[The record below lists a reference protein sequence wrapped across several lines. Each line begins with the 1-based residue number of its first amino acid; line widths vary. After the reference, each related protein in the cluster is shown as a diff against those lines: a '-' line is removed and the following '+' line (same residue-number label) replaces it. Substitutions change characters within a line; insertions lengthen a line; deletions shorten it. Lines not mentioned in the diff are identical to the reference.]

1 VAVVGG
7 GVIGL
12 CVAEAL
18 ARRGADVV
26 LLEAR
31 SCGAA
36 ASAGNAGWVTPGLSN
51 PVAAPG
57 TVAKGLRWMLSPR
70 GPLRVRPN
78 LRPSFVRWVYDFWRS
93 CSPRRYAAGI
103 GATVA
108 LSRRALDDFDG
119 LAARVPQFE
128 MHSSGVLFVSA
139 SAAAL
144 EAETATLRQLQGSG
158 YEGEV
163 EVLDRDA
170 ALAAEPALAPDV
182 AGAILTPAERHVR
195 PETLTAALVSHLRE
209 QGVELREGEMVTH
222 LGRRPGG
229 WALGCTGGEIAARRV
244 VLAGG
249 AETATLL
256 RPLGVR
262 LPMEG
267 AKGYSL
273 TQDSP
278 AVRLRRPVYLLDSK
292 VAVSPFDD
300 ALRLAGTL
308 ELGTSGLG
316 VDRRRV
322 AGIEAAARCSFSGWS
337 EAGEW
342 TTWAGL
348 RPLLP
353 DGLPALGP
361 VPGHPD
367 LHLAT
372 GHSML
377 GVTLAPTTAAVL
389 APVILDGS
397 PSPELAPFSI
407 ARFAKRG
414 GGRCTDGGDK

>member
-1 VAVVGG
+1 MIGG

-26 LLEAR
+26 LLEAGR
-31 SCGAA
+31 WGAG

-51 PVAAPG
+51 PVPAPG
-57 TVAKGLRWMLSPR
+57 TVAKGLRWMLSPQ
-70 GPLRVRPN
+70 GPLRVRPS
-78 LRPSFVRWVYDFWRS
+78 LRPSFVRWIYDFWRS

-103 GATVA
+103 AATVA
-108 LSRRALDDFDG
+108 LTRRALDDFDA
-119 LAARVPQFE
+119 LAARVPHFE
-128 MHSSGVLFVSA
+128 MHSRGVLFVSA
-139 SAAAL
+139 SATTL
-144 EAETATLRQLQGSG
+144 EAEAATLRQLQDSG

-163 EVLDRDA
+163 EILDRA
-170 ALAAEPALAPDV
+170 TALEAEPALAADV

-195 PETLTAALVSHLRE
+195 PETLTASLVSHLRE
-209 QGVELREGEMVTH
+209 QGAELREGEAVTG
-222 LGRRPGG
+222 LVRRRGG
-229 WALGCTGGEIAARRV
+229 WTLGCASGEVAARRV

-262 LPMEG
+262 LPIEG

-273 TQDSP
+273 TQVSP
-278 AVRLRRPVYLLDSK
+278 ALRLRRPVYLLDSK

-322 AGIEAAARCSFSGWS
+322 AGIEAAARRSFGAWS

-342 TTWAGL
+342 TAWAGL

-361 VPGHPD
+361 VPGHSD

-377 GVTLAPTTAAVL
+377 GVTLAPTTATVL

-414 GGRCTDGGDK
+414 GGQYTNGGDK